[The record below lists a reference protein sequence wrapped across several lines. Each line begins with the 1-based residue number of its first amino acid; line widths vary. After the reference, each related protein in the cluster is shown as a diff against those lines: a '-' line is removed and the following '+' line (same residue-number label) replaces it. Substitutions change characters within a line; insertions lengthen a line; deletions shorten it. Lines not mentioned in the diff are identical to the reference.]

1 MTSVFVGYDEN
12 SKAYRLLDLESNV
25 IMESKDVQFL
35 ENKTRDDST
44 NESTSLFGG
53 VNETNIPNRSSSP
66 LLVDNKNTKIQEQV
80 EIRRSQRT
88 RKEKVLDPDFI
99 SSQAI
104 DFLVEGDRNNNV
116 LNKIPILLNVEED
129 ITPETYKEALASR
142 DSSFWKDVINE
153 EIDSL
158 ISNGTW
164 VVVDLPPNSKPIG
177 CKWIFRIKDGNI
189 FKARLVA
196 KGFWKKE
203 GVDYFDTYA
212 PVARISSIRLL
223 FALTSIYNLCI
234 HQMDVK
240 TVFLNGDLN
249 EEVYMEQPKG
259 FVLPGNEHKVCKLT
273 KSLYGLKQAPKQWH
287 EKIDSVILGYGFKH
301 NGADKCIYSKFT
313 ETFGVIICL
322 YVDDMII
329 IGTNIDGVND
339 RY

>member
-1 MTSVFVGYDEN
+1 MKSVFVGYAEN

-25 IMESKDVQFL
+25 IMESRDVQFL
-35 ENKTRDDST
+35 ENKTRDDFT
-44 NESTSLFGG
+44 NESTSLFGV

-80 EIRRSQRT
+80 EIRRSRRT

-104 DFLVEGDRNNNV
+104 VFLVEGDGNNNV
-116 LNKIPILLNVEED
+116 LNKIHILLNVEED
-129 ITPETYKEALASR
+129 ITPKTYKEALASR
-142 DSSFWKDVINE
+142 DSSFWKEAIND

-158 ISNGTW
+158 LSNGTW
-164 VVVDLPPNSKPIG
+164 VLVYPPPNSRPIG
-177 CKWIFRIKDGNI
+177 CKLIFRIKDGNI
-189 FKARLVA
+189 FKARLVV
-196 KGFWKKE
+196 KRFRQKE

-212 PVARISSIRLL
+212 LVARVTSIML
-223 FALTSIYNLCI
+223 FALASIYNLCI

-249 EEVYMEQPKG
+249 EEVYMEQPEG

-287 EKIDSVILGYGFKH
+287 ENFDSVILEYGFKH
-301 NGADKCIYSKFT
+301 NGADK
-313 ETFGVIICL
+313 
-322 YVDDMII
+322 
-329 IGTNIDGVND
+329 
-339 RY
+339 